1 MREFERRIRKLEE
14 VGPAQRSDRFAI
26 SDYPEDGPS
35 DDNQIRHSMDGGR
48 VVYLLKE
55 REMLNREWTDR
66 YCTPD

>member
-14 VGPAQRSDRFAI
+14 VGPAHRSERSAI
-26 SDYPEDGPS
+26 SDYPEDDI

-48 VVYLLKE
+48 IIYLLKE
-55 REMLNREWTDR
+55 REMSDREWTDR